1 MRKILLL
8 LPFFLWACG
17 GGSKSPTEP
26 SNVAIP
32 AVQNLSIEIEEDTPI
47 VIELPKTN
55 NSASGL
61 TYSIST
67 DSQYGSVSIVNGN
80 ATYTPNE
87 NYFGTDSFVFSI
99 SNGETTSSLA
109 TVSITITSVND
120 APVVEDIVLKNGNVP
135 VATLIG
141 SDVDGDQITFEIV
154 DNPSYGDAYID
165 GNEINY
171 IGNQEDSFSFKAND
185 GELDSNIGI
194 ITVYLPSSS
203 IEQRMISKR
212 YPQDGRNRSSNGR
225 QYGYALA
232 EGIDGGIIL
241 AGLNGESNTDAY
253 IVNLD
258 NTSAQIS
265 SHTFDYPGGYEQT
278 DYFNDVQATSD
289 GGYIL
294 CGFSKYRLLL
304 TKVDSNGNQE
314 WYKTF
319 GQDYNHN
326 GQRVIE
332 LNDGNFLIAGTIHNG
347 YIGGNNP
354 QGDYSWE
361 LYVIKTDSSGNEI
374 WSKKFNHGNNSPYPK
389 GIIEDNDGSIV
400 IGSNY
405 DGNGLITKI
414 DSNGNLL
421 WEKVHTSYGEM
432 EAFISSSFGGYVGTS
447 VGVNGTY
454 PYIFKLDYNGDEEWA
469 YLRQGDNSILES
481 IVEDDDGYIFSG
493 LTFVNSSQD
502 VDIYILKTDF
512 NGDQIWALAYH
523 DNESEIDYGSSD
535 DIIKTS
541 DGNFSV
547 IGISW
552 PDAGNSSEA
561 DIAYIK
567 IDSEGNEI
575 D

>member
-1 MRKILLL
+1 MRRILFII
-8 LPFFLWACG
+8 PFFLWTCG
-17 GGSKSPTEP
+17 GESKSPTEP
-26 SNVAIP
+26 SNVAVP
-32 AVQNLSIEIEEDTPI
+32 AVQNLSIEIEEDTPT

-55 NSASGL
+55 NSWGGL

-67 DSQYGSVSIVNGN
+67 DSQYGSVSIVKGN

-135 VATLIG
+135 AATLIG

-154 DNPSYGDAYID
+154 DNPSYGEAYID

-278 DYFNDVQATSD
+278 DFFNDVQATSD

-332 LNDGNFLIAGTIHNG
+332 LNDGNFLIAGLIHNV

-354 QGDYSWE
+354 QGDNSWD

-374 WSKKFNHGNNSPYPK
+374 WSTKFNHGSNSPSPK

-421 WEKVHTSYGEM
+421 WEKVQTGYGELQSL
-432 EAFISSSFGGYVGTS
+432 ISSSFGGYVGTS
-447 VGVNGTY
+447 GSST
-454 PYIFKLDYNGDEEWA
+454 PTIFKLDYNGDEEWA
-469 YLRQGDNSILES
+469 YFRQADNSVLTS
-481 IVEDDDGYIFSG
+481 IVEDDDGYVFSG
-493 LTFVNSSQD
+493 FTFINSSQD
-502 VDIYILKTDF
+502 IDIYILKTDF

-523 DNESEIDYGSSD
+523 DNENEIDYGASD

-552 PDAGNSSEA
+552 PDVGNSSEA

-567 IDSEGNEI
+567 IDSDGNEI